1 MIFNSLEFLVFLPL
15 VLLLYSVIP
24 AKFRWVLLLLASYY
38 FYMAWRAEYIFLI
51 VFSTLA
57 GYGTALA
64 IQRSEDQRSRKGWLV
79 LCLLLNLGL
88 LAVFKYYGF
97 FNSIAGNIL
106 PGLDLL
112 LPVGISFYTFQI
124 LGYTID
130 VYRGRLLAERHI
142 GRFALFVT
150 FFPQLVAGPI
160 ERAGNLLPQMREFA
174 NIRFDGLREGLPRI
188 VFGLFKKVVIADRL
202 ATLVNTVYAA
212 PELFNGPQLLLATV
226 FFAFQIYL
234 DFSAYS
240 DIAIGVARILGVR
253 LMENFDRPYL
263 SRSLTEFWS
272 RWHISLST
280 WFRDY
285 LYISLGGNRKKPL
298 RVGVNLLVTFLVSGL
313 WHGASWTFVIWGLY
327 HGLIVAFERFTIG
340 KKREERRWF
349 HPLSLLRWLL
359 TFVLVLVGWV
369 FFRAE
374 NLADVGVVLSGFFSG
389 YGDFNL
395 LRDFQGLGLNKTF
408 FAWSCLMVLA
418 VFVIEFID
426 RHGNLGHSLTRR
438 PVLGAACVQ
447 VAAMLILLMGV
458 LGGESQFIYFQF

>member
-38 FYMAWRAEYIFLI
+38 FYMAWRPEYIFLI

-160 ERAGNLLPQMREFA
+160 ERAGNKLPQMREFA

-202 ATLVNTVYAA
+202 AALVNT
-212 PELFNGPQLLLATV
+212 G
-226 FFAFQIYL
+226 
-234 DFSAYS
+234 S
-240 DIAIGVARILGVR
+240 
-253 LMENFDRPYL
+253 
-263 SRSLTEFWS
+263 
-272 RWHISLST
+272 
-280 WFRDY
+280 
-285 LYISLGGNRKKPL
+285 
-298 RVGVNLLVTFLVSGL
+298 
-313 WHGASWTFVIWGLY
+313 
-327 HGLIVAFERFTIG
+327 RFT
-340 KKREERRWF
+340 R
-349 HPLSLLRWLL
+349 S
-359 TFVLVLVGWV
+359 
-369 FFRAE
+369 RA
-374 NLADVGVVLSGFFSG
+374 NASCCTWT
-389 YGDFNL
+389 
-395 LRDFQGLGLNKTF
+395 GL
-408 FAWSCLMVLA
+408 
-418 VFVIEFID
+418 
-426 RHGNLGHSLTRR
+426 
-438 PVLGAACVQ
+438 
-447 VAAMLILLMGV
+447 
-458 LGGESQFIYFQF
+458 